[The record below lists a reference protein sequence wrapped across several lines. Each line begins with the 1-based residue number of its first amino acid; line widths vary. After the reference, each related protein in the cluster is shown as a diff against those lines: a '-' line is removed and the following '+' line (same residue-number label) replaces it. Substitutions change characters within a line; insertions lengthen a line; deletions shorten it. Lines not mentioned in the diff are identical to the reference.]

1 MALSTNAWNRLR
13 YSVWALGYDA
23 FTGPFVPLRRRS
35 LERLA
40 LRPGERVLIV
50 GAGTGADLPLLP
62 PGVDVLATDLTPAM
76 LRRAEQ
82 RRGLAEG
89 VQVRFAV
96 MDGHALDLPDAS
108 FDAVV
113 LHLILAVIPDPVRCL
128 AEAARVLRP
137 GGRVAVMDK
146 FLGAAARPS
155 WPRRL
160 ANLASGLLVTEI
172 NRRFEQILADSA
184 APLEVVSD
192 EPAAAGG
199 FFRVIVLRKR
209 KKAGRAGGA

>member
-23 FTGPFVPLRRRS
+23 FTGAFTPLRRRS

-40 LRPGERVLIV
+40 LQPGEHVLIV

-82 RRGLAEG
+82 RAPEVREAR
-89 VQVRFAV
+89 VRFAV
-96 MDGHALDLPDAS
+96 MDGQALDLPAES
-108 FDAVV
+108 FDAVI
-113 LHLILAVIPDPVRCL
+113 LHLILAVIPDPARCL
-128 AEAARVLRP
+128 AETSRVLRP
-137 GGRVAVMDK
+137 GGRVAVLDK
-146 FLGAAARPS
+146 FLGATARPS

-160 ANLASGLLVTEI
+160 ANLAAGVLFTEI
-172 NRRFEQILADSA
+172 NRRFEQILSEAQ

-192 EPAAAGG
+192 EPAAGG
-199 FFRVIVLRKR
+199 GLFRIIVLRKR
-209 KKAGRAGGA
+209 TGG